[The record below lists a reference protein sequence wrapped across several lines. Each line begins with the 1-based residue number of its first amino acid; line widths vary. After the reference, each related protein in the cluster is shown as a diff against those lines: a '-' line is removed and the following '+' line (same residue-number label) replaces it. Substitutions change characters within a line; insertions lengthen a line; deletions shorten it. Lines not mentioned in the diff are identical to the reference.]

1 MWTGVD
7 VLQTPESFEVFGGS
21 VDPAGV
27 GVGVKVGVG
36 VDEGST
42 PGFSM
47 ALTESAKYRLRID
60 VLYLDNEFG
69 SRPLLSQSVS

>member
-7 VLQTPESFEVFGGS
+7 VLTTPESFEVFWGS
-21 VDPAGV
+21 VDPA

-42 PGFSM
+42 PGFPM
-47 ALTESAKYRLRID
+47 ALTESARYRLRID